1 MHSTSGYFAC
11 LEHAPTA
18 IVPLWGAKLLAEQRA
33 AKARE
38 AARHLAKARAAARA
52 AARTKAGRARRAAKQ
67 RRDRD
72 HEPPPR
78 RRSPQTPVLCAYAP
92 REGEGEWVDPDDPDT
107 CTLAPPASGRAPR
120 QPAPT
125 KLNTPSNRDV
135 WTMVALMLLGM
146 GAGTAAAPVQH
157 DAQQLI
163 GAAKLNAS
171 VVAAPPVEPGDPAS
185 ASARRALQDTVAIT
199 DANIFAAVAECE
211 AEDPACTSGTCS
223 FDCPVSQATYGRIAD
238 WDVSGVTTFN
248 NAGAGCTR
256 IFWQCGRECFP
267 LCLPPLLARI
277 LSARCSW
284 QCSTRAGSTGTSRA
298 GARVP

>member
-1 MHSTSGYFAC
+1 MHSTNPFAC
-11 LEHAPTA
+11 LEHAVTA
-18 IVPLWGAKLLAEQRA
+18 IVPLWGPAKLAAQQA
-33 AKARE
+33 AKTQADAR
-38 AARHLAKARAAARA
+38 RLAKARAAARA
-52 AARTKAGRARRAAKQ
+52 AARTKAGRERRAAKQ
-67 RRDRD
+67 RDIHK

-92 REGEGEWVDPDDPDT
+92 REGEAEWDNSTLPD
-107 CTLAPPASGRAPR
+107 TLAPPASGRAPR

-125 KLNTPSNRDV
+125 KLSTPSNRSV
-135 WTMVALMLLGM
+135 LTMVVLILLGM
-146 GAGTAAAPVQH
+146 GVGTAAAPIQH
-157 DAQQLI
+157 AQLI

-171 VVAAPPVEPGDPAS
+171 VAAPPVEAGGRAS

-248 NAGAGCTR
+248 NLGAGCSVWSR
-256 IFWQCGRECFP
+256 CGRECFP
-267 LCLPPLLARI
+267 LCLPPLLART
-277 LSARCSW
+277 LSARRARA
-284 QCSTRAGSTGTSRA
+284 QCSTRAGSTGTSRG
-298 GARVP
+298 GARAP